1 MDVGLVIRERRQR
14 AGLSQDALANAAS
27 TSQPTIAAYE
37 AGRVVPSVPTL
48 SRILESCGHSLAVE
62 PSTTHV
68 RWTRV
73 EEKSLAIH
81 RAIAA
86 RLLTT
91 PMPVL
96 AKAHHNLDT
105 LRDSSLGHASQLL
118 DEWDDLLNGPVDE
131 IVTTLLAHGVYASD
145 RSEALISFAMTRSAP
160 SLTPPPLLLP
170 GLEPTQRYRVVHL
183 PLPGERR
190 GMNLSMPAW
199 QAEGVTLRGGLLG
212 TTGLQLPA
220 LHPETAFLLH
230 LQAE

>member
-1 MDVGLVIRERRQR
+1 MQSRSERLKTTFCCRLYRIRYDEVMDVAQVIRKRRQR
-14 AGLSQDALANAAS
+14 AGLSQDALATAAV

-86 RLLTT
+86 RLLTD

-96 AKAHHNLDT
+96 TKAHHNLDT
-105 LRDSSLGHASQLL
+105 LRDSDLGHASHLL
-118 DEWDDLLNGPVDE
+118 NEWDHLLNGPVDE
-131 IVTTLLAHGVYASD
+131 IVTTLLA
-145 RSEALISFAMTRSAP
+145 R
-160 SLTPPPLLLP
+160 
-170 GLEPTQRYRVVHL
+170 TQRAIDLRQMTPFAGVLTDAERRSILQSVPRRVV
-183 PLPGERR
+183 P
-190 GMNLSMPAW
+190 
-199 QAEGVTLRGGLLG
+199 
-212 TTGLQLPA
+212 
-220 LHPETAFLLH
+220 
-230 LQAE
+230 